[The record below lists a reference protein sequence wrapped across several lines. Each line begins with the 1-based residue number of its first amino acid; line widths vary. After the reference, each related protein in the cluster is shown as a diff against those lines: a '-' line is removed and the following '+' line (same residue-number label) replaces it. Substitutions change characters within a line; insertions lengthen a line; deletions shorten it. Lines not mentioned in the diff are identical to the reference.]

1 MSPGDPP
8 DNPLPA
14 KKSSEDM
21 LRRKY
26 AEMAL
31 ALGIRPSDVAP
42 APPPTSTS
50 PSPDPPATTR

>member
-14 KKSSEDM
+14 KKSSEDV
-21 LRRKY
+21 LRQKY

-42 APPPTSTS
+42 TTPPTSTK
-50 PSPDPPATTR
+50 PSPEPPATTR